1 MAWHPTVDDLS
12 PWMRRVMDAAYDA
25 RERKQM
31 SREDFQ
37 AGFLAA
43 LVALNSTSSFI
54 LGRWDQKEETPC

>member
-1 MAWHPTVDDLS
+1 MKAWHPTVDDLS
-12 PWMRRVMDAAYDA
+12 PWTRRAMNEAYDA

-43 LVALNSTSSFI
+43 LVALGSKSSFI
-54 LGRWDQKEETPC
+54 AGRWDQKDEIS